1 MEKKSSTLEIIL
13 RIVLAVILFSAI
25 IKLDSILNLPNLM
38 VDRGWSLLQIILVIT
53 LIRLI
58 LVGLAVIFLLPI
70 ILGEKGVQERL
81 AGFLRFDLKVFLAGI
96 LSFTLFC
103 ILGIVLSLVSG
114 MDLDKLSVIFKLPD
128 LRPDP
133 DVIGWGYFLIALV
146 PGVWEE
152 LAFRGWIQSK
162 LRKKLSPWASVI
174 LSSLFFSL
182 FHFSNLVDQA
192 PIQVILGVIMAFFFG
207 LGWGWLVL
215 RSGSVVP
222 AMISHYLV
230 DCLGM
235 IFLGVSSS
243 NPIREVVY
251 FLALTLIYP
260 VLTILLTRFMY
271 ANKD

>member
-38 VDRGWSLLQIILVIT
+38 FDWGWSLLQIILIIT

-58 LVGLAVIFLLPI
+58 LVGLVGIFLLPI
-70 ILGEKGVQERL
+70 ILGEKGVRERL
-81 AGFLRFDLKVFLAGI
+81 SGFLRFDLKVFLAGI

-103 ILGIVLSLVSG
+103 ILGIVLSVVLG
-114 MDLDKLSVIFKLPD
+114 LDLDKLSVIFKLPD

-152 LAFRGWIQSK
+152 LVFRGWIQSK

-182 FHFSNLVDQA
+182 FHFSNLIDQA

-235 IFLGVSSS
+235 IFLGASSS